1 MDSYLENV
9 LDRYVIATLS
19 NPTAYLIF
27 KDDKITF
34 TNQIYRATKTVG
46 KATANNIKNEFYAY
60 TGRSDVELVVLPV
73 KISYEILK
81 EENVVK
87 GEQVELLS

>member
-1 MDSYLENV
+1 MDSCLESV

-34 TNQIYRATKTVG
+34 TNQIYRATKSVG
-46 KATANNIKNEFYAY
+46 RTTANNI
-60 TGRSDVELVVLPV
+60 
-73 KISYEILK
+73 
-81 EENVVK
+81 
-87 GEQVELLS
+87 

>member
-1 MDSYLENV
+1 MDSYLESV

-46 KATANNIKNEFYAY
+46 KTTANNVKNEFYAY

-81 EENVVK
+81 EESRARD
-87 GEQVELLS
+87 ESIELLS